1 MTKKKRKSTQI
12 KQYPIFHCHHTF
24 SSNNREQKTQKY
36 CQCWQ
41 HKLIK
46 HITKWFDC
54 FYFFVFFS
62 LYWILSK
69 ISNYFLGFVTKSWD
83 LQKWEIRY
91 FSFFEIF
98 WFWFFFFCSVHFS
111 KSKWEWSVHYI
122 RVLWVCEFMKIKKL
136 KVSAFDLILRKSF
149 FSQVY

>member
-1 MTKKKRKSTQI
+1 MMINFLLCMFFPNKNLITQWRRKRKSTQI

-24 SSNNREQKTQKY
+24 SSNNREKNQKY

-54 FYFFVFFS
+54 FYFFVFFFS

-69 ISNYFLGFVTKSWD
+69 NIKFFFRFCYQVMGFTKMRNQILFFLGDF
-83 LQKWEIRY
+83 L
-91 FSFFEIF
+91 
-98 WFWFFFFCSVHFS
+98 
-111 KSKWEWSVHYI
+111 
-122 RVLWVCEFMKIKKL
+122 VLFL
-136 KVSAFDLILRKSF
+136 FAQFILLNQSGE
-149 FSQVY
+149 

>member
-1 MTKKKRKSTQI
+1 MMINFLLCMFFPNKNLITQWRRKRKSTQI

-24 SSNNREQKTQKY
+24 SSNNREKNQKY

-54 FYFFVFFS
+54 FYFFVFFFLYTES
-62 LYWILSK
+62 LAK
-69 ISNYFLGFVTKSWD
+69 ISNSFLGFVTKSWD

-91 FSFFEIF
+91 FSFLEIF
-98 WFWFFFFCSVHFS
+98 WFFLTFCSVYFT
-111 KSKWEWSVHYI
+111 KSKWGVECILYKSSVSS
-122 RVLWVCEFMKIKKL
+122 WK
-136 KVSAFDLILRKSF
+136 
-149 FSQVY
+149 